1 LIAGTWRPSLACLAH
16 AFPCGPLFFG
26 VSINA
31 VPHDFS
37 DEPRK
42 PKTEPAARHSVVP
55 PANDSGVDPLEF
67 EEPNEPPPG
76 LMRKRPHVA
85 LWILLALISGGII
98 ALLLVAL
105 ASD

>member
-1 LIAGTWRPSLACLAH
+1 M
-16 AFPCGPLFFG
+16 LFFG
-26 VSINA
+26 VSIQA
-31 VPHDFS
+31 MPHDFS
-37 DEPRK
+37 DEP
-42 PKTEPAARHSVVP
+42 PEGKTKPAARKVP
-55 PANDSGVDPLEF
+55 LPDANQSGVDPLEF
-67 EEPNEPPPG
+67 GEPNEPPPG